1 MVPYGAIDHVYGF
14 PALDAGDGF
23 TNAQALCNL
32 IEATL
37 NLEYI
42 YLRHTSPRS
51 SRTTGTAA
59 GVKGVRYHG
68 YAPLVGFAAS
78 LMTLSKTSL
87 YFFQGELRPRV
98 LDIARGCTNLTD
110 RVLLRLVYGQAQH
123 LV

>member
-51 SRTTGTAA
+51 SETTGTAA
-59 GVKGVRYHG
+59 GKRGLRYHG

-78 LMTLSKTSL
+78 LMTLAKTSL
-87 YFFQGELRPRV
+87 YFFQGELACCWFRIVMPSA
-98 LDIARGCTNLTD
+98 DPQSTFAAG
-110 RVLLRLVYGQAQH
+110 AW
-123 LV
+123 

>member
-1 MVPYGAIDHVYGF
+1 MVPYGAIDLIYGF
-14 PALDAGDGF
+14 PTFEAGDGF
-23 TNAQALCNL
+23 TNAQALLNL

-42 YLRHTSPRS
+42 YLRHTSSRS
-51 SRTTGTAA
+51 SGTIGTAA

-87 YFFQGELRPRV
+87 YFFQGQ
-98 LDIARGCTNLTD
+98 CT
-110 RVLLRLVYGQAQH
+110 LRLVVENALGSAPRSI
-123 LV
+123 V